1 MVYHHWQI
9 RIRESMA
16 STQAYAEV
24 VGAGII
30 IMVEIHT
37 KPVVI
42 IIVHTLFTLPG

>member
-9 RIRESMA
+9 RIRGSMA

-24 VGAGII
+24 GAGII
-30 IMVEIHT
+30 IMAEIHT

-42 IIVHTLFTLPG
+42 IIVHTLFTLPN